1 MKKKYLAIFLLSS
14 MMLVGCGADGN
25 KNSQDNKD
33 TITAEETNSADN
45 KSNTESNTAESNTA
59 SGTED
64 EPIDIGDPNVP
75 EGQEA
80 EGNDEIKIGAQG
92 MTEEDAT
99 YIVAQLV
106 DSSKYAFKTEEQS
119 VVIDGEDYY
128 IIRLVD
134 YDDINVEVDPPLA
147 VNKTTKKV
155 YIYENKT
162 LSDFDASKFK

>member
-1 MKKKYLAIFLLSS
+1 MKKKYLAIFLISS
-14 MMLVGCGADGN
+14 MMLAGCGASSN

-33 TITAEETNSADN
+33 TITAEETNSAN
-45 KSNTESNTAESNTA
+45 NESNTESNTAESNTA
-59 SGTED
+59 SGTEN

-80 EGNDEIKIGAQG
+80 EGDDEIKIGAQG

-119 VVIDGEDYY
+119 VIINGEDYY
-128 IIRLVD
+128 IMRLVD

-162 LSDFDASKFK
+162 LSDFDASRFK

>member
-33 TITAEETNSADN
+33 TITAEETNSANN

-128 IIRLVD
+128 IMRLVD
-134 YDDINVEVDPPLA
+134 YDDINVEIDPPLA